1 MCCLHL
7 FSLKNELILR
17 ICHYFMYWVGFSG
30 FTITQTILKDIKQKK
45 QPENIC
51 ICINRRKIFKIFL

>member
-7 FSLKNELILR
+7 FSLKNDLILR

-30 FTITQTILKDIKQKK
+30 FTITQIILKDIKQKK